1 MCYPVI
7 MPERQREHTLKGRP
21 ATIQDPPGAPP
32 CADSLPG
39 RTIRDM
45 SKVIEFPSREK
56 RIEKLLREQ
65 LPFEIPSDEIEK
77 LATDLRKAAARID
90 ARPKSFTLLF
100 PDVYS
105 PQEMEFVTRQVE
117 AIIGELMNIIKDEEG
132 EIFNLIIR
140 YHLLLHSAR
149 RMAD

>member
-1 MCYPVI
+1 
-7 MPERQREHTLKGRP
+7 
-21 ATIQDPPGAPP
+21 
-32 CADSLPG
+32 
-39 RTIRDM
+39 M

-65 LPFEIPSDEIEK
+65 LPFELPSNEIEK

-90 ARPKSFTLLF
+90 DRPKSFNLLF

-149 RMAD
+149 RMSD